1 MTGYMMNESWMTERE
16 QSAGG
21 GLEERR
27 VQIDARED
35 REPGLLVAGL
45 DIGST
50 KICAMIGEVFPD
62 RVDIIGVGTSQSS
75 GMRKGVV
82 VNIQSTV
89 EAVKKA
95 VKKASDMAGC
105 DINQVYVGIAAPTRS
120 EERRVGKKCRYRW
133 SPYH

>member
-1 MTGYMMNESWMTERE
+1 MNESWMTERE

-50 KICAMIGEVFPD
+50 KIYAC
-62 RVDIIGVGTSQSS
+62 
-75 GMRKGVV
+75 
-82 VNIQSTV
+82 
-89 EAVKKA
+89 
-95 VKKASDMAGC
+95 
-105 DINQVYVGIAAPTRS
+105 
-120 EERRVGKKCRYRW
+120 
-133 SPYH
+133 

>member
-1 MTGYMMNESWMTERE
+1 MNESWMTERE

-62 RVDIIGVGTSQSS
+62 RVDII
-75 GMRKGVV
+75 
-82 VNIQSTV
+82 ILFL
-89 EAVKKA
+89 AVPPI
-95 VKKASDMAGC
+95 VQQTISFLQTLLDT
-105 DINQVYVGIAAPTRS
+105 I
-120 EERRVGKKCRYRW
+120 
-133 SPYH
+133 